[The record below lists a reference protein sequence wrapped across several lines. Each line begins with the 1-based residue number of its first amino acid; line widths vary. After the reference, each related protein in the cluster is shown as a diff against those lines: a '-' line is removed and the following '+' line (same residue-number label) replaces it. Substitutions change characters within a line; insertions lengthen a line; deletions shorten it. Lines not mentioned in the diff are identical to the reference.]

1 MDYYSKSGRQPFF
14 KLLLSGLLFMVFGN
28 LLCTIVTVS
37 TAPFMNFEFFKVI
50 AFILTLIIFYSLMF
64 TGDCLIH
71 KEKSYSRKKCACR
84 NKPFIAEEKVVDFL
98 GNSLLFGLFVP
109 SLLLLLD
116 KLCGWYFDMTF
127 VHRIIDGLVYP
138 LSLMIVPEN
147 TIDSMDI
154 FVPFIYMLCYAGIP
168 VATHLGYYF
177 GYTQKFNKDDIMYQ

>member
-50 AFILTLIIFYSLMF
+50 VFILTLIIFYSLMF
-64 TGDCLIH
+64 TAGYRDGDREQKYVRLHKAEPPKESKWVLIGIILM
-71 KEKSYSRKKCACR
+71 A
-84 NKPFIAEEKVVDFL
+84 IM
-98 GNSLLFGLFVP
+98 FVP

-147 TIDSMDI
+147 TIVLWIYSCRSSMCCATQVYRQQRISATISDI
-154 FVPFIYMLCYAGIP
+154 RRNSTRTI
-168 VATHLGYYF
+168 
-177 GYTQKFNKDDIMYQ
+177 

>member
-50 AFILTLIIFYSLMF
+50 VFILTLIIFYSLMF
-64 TGDCLIH
+64 TAGYRDGDREQKYVRLHKAEPPKENKWVLIGIILM
-71 KEKSYSRKKCACR
+71 A
-84 NKPFIAEEKVVDFL
+84 IM
-98 GNSLLFGLFVP
+98 FVP

>member
-50 AFILTLIIFYSLMF
+50 VFILTLIIFYSLMF
-64 TGDCLIH
+64 TAGYRDGDREQKYVRLHNAEPPKESKWVLIG
-71 KEKSYSRKKCACR
+71 
-84 NKPFIAEEKVVDFL
+84 IIL
-98 GNSLLFGLFVP
+98 
-109 SLLLLLD
+109 
-116 KLCGWYFDMTF
+116 
-127 VHRIIDGLVYP
+127 IDGLVYP

>member
-50 AFILTLIIFYSLMF
+50 VFIFTLIIFYSLMF
-64 TGDCLIH
+64 TAGYRDGDREQKYVRLHKAEPPKESKWVLIGIILM
-71 KEKSYSRKKCACR
+71 A
-84 NKPFIAEEKVVDFL
+84 IM
-98 GNSLLFGLFVP
+98 FVP

-154 FVPFIYMLCYAGIP
+154 FVPFI
-168 VATHLGYYF
+168 
-177 GYTQKFNKDDIMYQ
+177 

>member
-1 MDYYSKSGRQPFF
+1 MGYAGKGTDYLEAFSSLYGEKGF
-14 KLLLSGLLFMVFGN
+14 KRLW
-28 LLCTIVTVS
+28 
-37 TAPFMNFEFFKVI
+37 
-50 AFILTLIIFYSLMF
+50 
-64 TGDCLIH
+64 
-71 KEKSYSRKKCACR
+71 KE
-84 NKPFIAEEKVVDFL
+84 
-98 GNSLLFGLFVP
+98 G
-109 SLLLLLD
+109 LLLD

-168 VATHLGYYF
+168 AATHLGYYF

>member
-1 MDYYSKSGRQPFF
+1 MCIRDSIG
-14 KLLLSGLLFMVFGN
+14 
-28 LLCTIVTVS
+28 I
-37 TAPFMNFEFFKVI
+37 
-50 AFILTLIIFYSLMF
+50 ILMAIM
-64 TGDCLIH
+64 
-71 KEKSYSRKKCACR
+71 
-84 NKPFIAEEKVVDFL
+84 
-98 GNSLLFGLFVP
+98 FVP

>member
-1 MDYYSKSGRQPFF
+1 
-14 KLLLSGLLFMVFGN
+14 MVFGN

-50 AFILTLIIFYSLMF
+50 VFILTLIIFYSLMF
-64 TGDCLIH
+64 TAGYRDGDREQKYVRLHKAEPPKESKWVLIG
-71 KEKSYSRKKCACR
+71 KILMA
-84 NKPFIAEEKVVDFL
+84 IM
-98 GNSLLFGLFVP
+98 FVP

-168 VATHLGYYF
+168 AATHLGYYF